1 MATRIHN
8 HRLMAFVRFVGKLF
22 ISLGCGVLMFVAW
35 TLWGTGL
42 ITARH
47 QSALDQA
54 WAREPAIDIA
64 GEEVKVPESFEPAPG
79 EGVFRLEIP
88 AIDVRQ
94 VVVEGVNKE
103 QLYKG
108 PGHYPSCREGF
119 ERPLCTDFEE
129 MWPGENGRVI
139 VSGHRTTYGAPFY
152 NLDKL
157 KPGDAIITETRWG
170 DFRYEVTQI
179 DIVDDQSLA
188 IAIQNDVAEIVLT
201 TCHPRFSAEQRLIV
215 YAELVG

>member
-1 MATRIHN
+1 MNA
-8 HRLMAFVRFVGKLF
+8 VRFFGKLL

-47 QSALDQA
+47 QGVLEQA
-54 WAREPAIDIA
+54 WAHEPPIVLA
-64 GEEVKVPESFEPAPG
+64 GEDKEVPKSFQPAPG
-79 EGVFRLEIP
+79 DGVFKLRIP
-88 AIDVRQ
+88 AIDFTDI
-94 VVVEGVNKE
+94 VVEGVNKE

-119 ERPLCTDFEE
+119 GRPYCTEFEE
-129 MWPGENGRVI
+129 AWPGENGRVI

-152 NLDKL
+152 NLDRL
-157 KPGDAIITETRWG
+157 KPGDEIFTETRWG
-170 DFRYEVTQI
+170 DFTYEVTELE
-179 DIVDDQSLA
+179 IVDDQSLA

-201 TCHPRFSAEQRLIV
+201 TCNPKYSAEQRLIV
-215 YAELVG
+215 YARLMP